1 VTEVPVATII
11 RHFGAV
17 RDPRTNRRK
26 RHLLVDIIAI
36 AICGVIF
43 GADGWVEVQRFGLAR
58 RAWLESFLALP
69 NGIPLHDTFG
79 RVFALLDAQEFENC
93 FEEWVK
99 TIAQLLRGEVIP
111 MDGKESRGSHDHFR
125 DQGALRLVS
134 VWAQANGLV
143 LGQIKV
149 EDRSNEITAM
159 PKLLSLFD
167 LEDGIVTADAMGCQ
181 KEITKAILARKADY
195 VLAVKENQKTL
206 YTDLISLFQEAEHVC
221 YRHVAHDYC
230 QTTDKAPGRLETR
243 QCWVITDE
251 VYLHYLAS
259 LKWPSLRAIA
269 MVVSERYVDDKMTRA
284 VRYYISSL
292 AGPAKTVLRAVRRHW
307 DIENSLHWVLDIA
320 FREDKSR
327 VRVGHAAENLSI
339 LRRIALNLL
348 KREKTVKVGI
358 KAKRLMAGWDQAY
371 LLNVLGI

>member
-1 VTEVPVATII
+1 MSEVPVATII
-11 RHFGAV
+11 QHFGAV
-17 RDPRTNRRK
+17 PDPRVNRRK
-26 RHLLVDIIAI
+26 RHLLVDIIVI
-36 AICGVIF
+36 TICAVLS
-43 GADGWVEVQRFGLAR
+43 GADGWVEVQRFGLAKL
-58 RAWLESFLALP
+58 AWFMSFLTLP
-69 NGIPLHDTFG
+69 NGIPSHDTFG
-79 RVFALLDAQEFENC
+79 RVFALLNPQVFENC
-93 FEEWVK
+93 FQEWLK

-111 MDGKESRGSHDHFR
+111 IDGKELRGSHDHFR
-125 DQGALRLVS
+125 GQEAIRLVS
-134 VWAQANGLV
+134 VWAQTNGLV

-167 LEDGIVTADAMGCQ
+167 LEECIVTADAMGCQ
-181 KEITKAILARKADY
+181 KGIAKAILAQKADY

-206 YTDLISLFQEAEHVC
+206 YTDLIGLFQEAEKVQ

-230 QTTDKAPGRLETR
+230 QTTDKGHGRIEIR
-243 QCWVITDE
+243 RCWVITDE

-259 LKWPSLRAIA
+259 LKWPGLRAIA
-269 MVVSERYVDDKMTRA
+269 MVVGERQVGDKITTA

-292 AGPAKTVLRAVRRHW
+292 PGSARTMLRAVRRHW
-307 DIENSLHWVLDIA
+307 GIENSLHWVLDIA

-339 LRRIALNLL
+339 IRRIALNLL

-358 KAKRLMAGWDQAY
+358 KVKRQMAGWDQAY
-371 LLNVLGI
+371 LLKVLGI

>member
-1 VTEVPVATII
+1 MSEVPVATVIQ
-11 RHFGAV
+11 HFGTV
-17 RDPRTNRRK
+17 PDPRVNRRK
-26 RHLLVDIIAI
+26 RHLLVDIMAI
-36 AICGVIF
+36 TICAVIS

-58 RAWLESFLALP
+58 LAWFKSFLALP
-69 NGIPLHDTFG
+69 NGIPSHDTFG
-79 RVFALLDAQEFENC
+79 RVFALLDAQEFENR
-93 FEEWVK
+93 FQEWLRA
-99 TIAQLLRGEVIP
+99 IAQLMRGEVIP
-111 MDGKESRGSHDHFR
+111 IDGKELRGSPDHFR
-125 DQGALRLVS
+125 GQEAIRLVS
-134 VWAQANGLV
+134 VWAQTNGLV

-167 LEDGIVTADAMGCQ
+167 LEGCVVTADAMGCQ
-181 KEITKAILARKADY
+181 KEIAKAILARKADY

-206 YTDLISLFQEAEHVC
+206 YADLIGLFQEAENVC

-230 QTTDKAPGRLETR
+230 RTIDKAHGRIETR
-243 QCWVITDE
+243 QCWVITDG

-259 LKWPSLRAIA
+259 LKWPSLQAIV
-269 MVVSERYVDDKMTRA
+269 MVVSERYIDDKMTRA

-292 AGPAKTVLRAVRRHW
+292 TGPAKTVLRAARRHW
-307 DIENSLHWVLDIA
+307 GIENSLHWVLDIA
-320 FREDKSR
+320 FREDESR

-348 KREKTVKVGI
+348 KQENTVKVGI

-371 LLNVLGI
+371 LLKALGI